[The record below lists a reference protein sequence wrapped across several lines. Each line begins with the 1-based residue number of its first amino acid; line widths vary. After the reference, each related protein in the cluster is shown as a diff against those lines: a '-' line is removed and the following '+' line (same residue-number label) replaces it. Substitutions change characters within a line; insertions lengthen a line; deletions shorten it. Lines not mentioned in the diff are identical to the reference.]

1 MSPVTRAAEA
11 RASISATVMH
21 IQPRPSI
28 HRPCGIHSGVAS
40 GVLAVDFWVQDVT
53 TTS

>member
-1 MSPVTRAAEA
+1 MSPVTRAADA
-11 RASISATVMH
+11 RASIRATVTH
-21 IQPRPSI
+21 IQARPSN

-40 GVLAVDFWVQDVT
+40 GVLAADFCVQDVT